1 MPSPGAIPGFVKIP
15 RRIKLSAVS
24 NVTRILDRAQ
34 QGDPNAAA
42 ELLPLVYDE
51 LRKLAA
57 QKMAHEAAGQTL
69 QPTALVHEAWLRLA
83 GSQQQWSGRGHF
95 FAAAAEAMRRILID
109 RARKRNR
116 ERHGASLQRVNLDS
130 VDLAATSDDE
140 TLLALDD
147 ALTKL
152 AAEAPE
158 KAELIKLRYF
168 TGLSIA
174 EAARALG
181 ISDATAKRHWAYAR
195 AWLYCELTRA

>member
-1 MPSPGAIPGFVKIP
+1 M
-15 RRIKLSAVS
+15 S